1 MAVGDNLRGIVEARQ
16 EQRTARRTAR
26 QQQKTQRQQRRQSA
40 RAQRQQ
46 VRQQSRTDRTMA
58 RQTRRTV
65 KELQKGQS
73 GFYSPEGQQARFQG
87 IADLTREGTAAAT
100 TIGAAVATQGA
111 SLGAESVLGGLGETL
126 GAFGPQDSTGFQA
139 AAPAAPIDNNPFNG
153 GFFSKPLNVALL
165 AGGGLALFFL
175 LRR

>member
-46 VRQQSRTDRTMA
+46 VRQQNRTQRTMA

-73 GFYSPEGQQARFQG
+73 GFYTPEGQQARFQG
-87 IADLTREGTAAAT
+87 IVDVTGAGTDAAK
-100 TIGAAVATQGA
+100 TIAAGIATQGA
-111 SLGAESVLGGLGETL
+111 SLAADGTLEQLGGVL

-139 AAPAAPIDNNPFNG
+139 GAPAAMAAPAPV
-153 GFFSKPLNVALL
+153 GFFEKPLNIALL